1 MIRPAFRLLV
11 ASTETGANCDSPR
24 PARRARPGLE
34 PMESRLPPALSLN
47 ASSAAVTPLAGSNG
61 PNPVLFETIAT
72 LPGGWDLAHAI
83 RLGIKLFAELGANS
97 QALSGSHVDSPCS
110 CRAIFES
117 APVAMLQSL
126 LFDVNVDPAHDSTDG
141 GGGVGGIGANLLGA
155 DLSDA
160 DLSGANLRDVK
171 LGGANLLGADLS
183 DADLSGAN
191 LHDAKLGGADLSGAN
206 LLGADLSDA
215 DLSGANLRDA
225 DLGYTVIT
233 NVDLSEVR
241 GLDAVKHWDPSSVG
255 IDTLFH
261 SRGRIPAEFLRGC
274 GVPDQW
280 ITYLPSLVGMLAPI
294 QFYSCFISYS
304 TKDEDFA
311 QRLHSR
317 MHEKGLRVWYSPKD
331 IKGGQ
336 KLHEQIDQ
344 AIRGYEKLLLVLSPN
359 SMNSEWVKT
368 EIRKARKI
376 EIKEG
381 QQKLFP
387 IRLVD
392 FEVIRD
398 WECFDADSGKDLGVE
413 IREYFIPDFTNWMD
427 HDAFEKAFD
436 RLLDDLKP
444 EEMNP
449 PEKTHEQ

>member
-1 MIRPAFRLLV
+1 MARPPMIRPAFRLLV

-61 PNPVLFETIAT
+61 PNPVLF
-72 LPGGWDLAHAI
+72 
-83 RLGIKLFAELGANS
+83 
-97 QALSGSHVDSPCS
+97 
-110 CRAIFES
+110 
-117 APVAMLQSL
+117 
-126 LFDVNVDPAHDSTDG
+126 DVNVDPAHDSTDG
-141 GGGVGGIGANLLGA
+141 GGGVGGI
-155 DLSDA
+155 
-160 DLSGANLRDVK
+160 
-171 LGGANLLGADLS
+171 
-183 DADLSGAN
+183 
-191 LHDAKLGGADLSGAN
+191 GAN

-261 SRGRIPAEFLRGC
+261 SRGKIPAEFLRGC